1 MIRPLL
7 LPGVL
12 AATMLAA
19 PRDQARPPARDIPAG
34 AVAEFCGMTL
44 QQHPGP
50 KAQLFAGDRVQ
61 PYWFGS
67 VREMFAFTMLSEKPR
82 DIRAIYVTDLA
93 RARNW
98 DFPEP
103 GTWIEARAAVFVIGS
118 RGDAHMDTDEA
129 APFGNAAAAAAFAAR
144 RGGRLVRFTGVPQ
157 EYILGYSGAQ
167 PPVHA
172 ARSGR

>member
-19 PRDQARPPARDIPAG
+19 PRDQAQPLALEASPG
-34 AVAEFCGMTL
+34 AIAEFCGMTL

-50 KAQLFAGDRVQ
+50 KAQLFVTSRAR

-67 VREMFAFTMLSEKPR
+67 VREMFAFTMLPDEPK

-98 DFPEP
+98 DFPEA
-103 GTWIEARAAVFVIGS
+103 GTWIDARAAVFVIGS
-118 RGDAHMDTDEA
+118 RNSHMDTDEA
-129 APFGNAAAAAAFAAR
+129 APFGDVGAAAVFAAQN
-144 RGGRLVRFTGVPQ
+144 GGRLVRFAEVPQ
-157 EYILGYSGAQ
+157 DYILGYSGAA
-167 PPVHA
+167 PPVRA
-172 ARSGR
+172 VAVTQ

>member
-12 AATMLAA
+12 AATMLTA
-19 PRDQARPPARDIPAG
+19 PRDQARPPALDVPPG

-50 KAQLFAGDRVQ
+50 KAELFVGGRAQ

-67 VREMFAFTMLSEKPR
+67 VREMFAFTMLPDKPK

-118 RGDAHMDTDEA
+118 QRDSHMDADEA
-129 APFGNAAAAAAFAAR
+129 APFGDTAAAATFAAR
-144 RGGRLVRFTGVPQ
+144 NGGRLVRFAEMPQ
-157 EYILGYSGAQ
+157 EYILGYTGAE
-167 PPVHA
+167 PPAGGVASKH
-172 ARSGR
+172 